1 MHHYDLKAHHC
12 TDNKMQAA
20 TQADSSD
27 IACLTQTIVGEHVA
41 RRKDECDVRLRHHM
55 PTCLVWMQNHKLQYK
70 QSVLE
75 KEIADMQEAFDSALG
90 MLRREKLHLE
100 ADVKAAEI
108 KRLTYQQELQ
118 LLKVLT
124 VTPASV

>member
-1 MHHYDLKAHHC
+1 
-12 TDNKMQAA
+12 
-20 TQADSSD
+20 
-27 IACLTQTIVGEHVA
+27 
-41 RRKDECDVRLRHHM
+41 
-55 PTCLVWMQNHKLQYK
+55 MQNHKLQYK

-90 MLRREKLHLE
+90 VLRREKLHLE

-118 LLKVLT
+118 LLKVLI